1 MNSPSEGEGPAPEG
15 RLGEAVARLLKILA
29 SPEMAKWRVRMGIAF
44 ALTLVA
50 KLFSVAAPV
59 LFGEGVNVL
68 TRAITAETASTLAFW
83 AFGGAFLAYGL
94 ARFASTAAPQLRD
107 ALFAPVSNDAQRL
120 VAVQGF
126 AHVQSL
132 SLRYH
137 QMKRTGAVNR
147 IIDRGANAVDFLL
160 RFLVFNILPA
170 LVELALAAT
179 VAAVLYGPIF
189 AVIIVVAVLAYAVV
203 TWAMTEWRVKLRRR
217 MNEADTEVNAR
228 AVDTLSNFETVKAFA
243 AEEREVARFDAAKA
257 RYAEAASA
265 SQQSLAG
272 LNAAQAAIMN
282 GGLLAV
288 ALIGGVMAVRGE
300 LEPGDIAALTL
311 MLMNVYQPL
320 NILGWAYR
328 EIKQAT
334 VDLER
339 LFQTLRLEAEV
350 ADAPDARDLK
360 VSGGAVR
367 FEDVSFSHE
376 GRSRSV
382 EHVDLEIAPGSFVGF
397 CGPSGAGKSTLLRL
411 IFRFFDPDTGRVLI
425 DGQDIAAVS
434 QRSLRDALGLV
445 PQEVVLFNDTLR
457 ENILYGRPG
466 ADEAALMDAVERAK
480 LKEFVQSLPAG
491 LDTRVGERGLRLS
504 GGEKQRVGVARAIL
518 KDPPILILDE
528 ATSAL
533 DSRTEAEV
541 QAALAEAA
549 RGRTTIAVAHRL
561 STIAGADRI
570 HVMEDGR
577 IVESG
582 RHEAL
587 LARDGLYAAMWR
599 RQAESAEAA
608 AAPRAAAA
616 AGTS

>member
-1 MNSPSEGEGPAPEG
+1 MTAPSDDTQEGPAPEG
-15 RLGEAVARLLKILA
+15 RLDEAIGRLLTLLA
-29 SPEMAKWRVRMGIAF
+29 SPEMAKWRVRMAIAF
-44 ALTLVA
+44 GLTVLA
-50 KLFSVAAPV
+50 KFFSVGAPV

-68 TRAITAETASTLAFW
+68 TRAATDGTLSTLAW
-83 AFGGAFLAYGL
+83 WSFGGAFLAYGL
-94 ARFASTAAPQLRD
+94 ARFAGTAAPQARD

-170 LVELALAAT
+170 LVELTLAAI
-179 VAAVLYGPIF
+179 VAAVLYNWIF
-189 AVIIVVAVLAYAVV
+189 SVVIVIAVLAYAVV
-203 TWAMTEWRVKLRRR
+203 TGVMTEWRVKLRRR

-228 AVDTLSNFETVKAFA
+228 SVDTLSNFETVKAFA
-243 AEEREVARFDAAKA
+243 AEQREVDRYNASKTRYADAAA
-257 RYAEAASA
+257 A

-288 ALIGGVMAVRGE
+288 ALLGGVLAIRGE

-339 LFQTLRLEAEV
+339 LFQMLRLRPEV
-350 ADAPDARDLK
+350 ADIPNAPALE
-360 VSGGAVR
+360 VSGAEVR
-367 FEDVSFSHE
+367 YEDVSFSHE
-376 GRSRSV
+376 GRERSV
-382 EHVDLEIAPGSFVGF
+382 ADLSLTIEPGSFVGF

-411 IFRFFDPDTGRVLI
+411 LYRFFDPDSGRILI
-425 DGQDIAAVS
+425 DGQDISRVS
-434 QRSLRDALGLV
+434 QASLRDALGLV
-445 PQEVVLFNDTLR
+445 PQEVVLFNDTLW
-457 ENILYGRPG
+457 ENVLYGRPG
-466 ADEAALMDAVERAK
+466 ATEADVMDAIERAR
-480 LKEFVQSLPAG
+480 LKSFVDGLPAG
-491 LDTRVGERGLRLS
+491 MQTRVGERGLRLS

-518 KDPPILILDE
+518 KNPPILILDE

-533 DSRTEAEV
+533 DSHTEAEV

-561 STIAGADRI
+561 STIAGADQI
-570 HVMEDGR
+570 HVLEEGAL
-577 IVESG
+577 VESG
-582 RHEAL
+582 RHEEL
-587 LARDGLYAAMWR
+587 LAAGGLYASMWR
-599 RQAESAEAA
+599 RQADQSDT
-608 AAPRAAAA
+608 APARVRALKV
-616 AGTS
+616 

>member
-1 MNSPSEGEGPAPEG
+1 MAPSSDPDTPAPEG
-15 RLGEAVARLLKILA
+15 RLSEAIARLLRLLA
-29 SPEMAKWRVRMGIAF
+29 SPEMAKWRVRMGVAF
-44 ALTLVA
+44 ALTVVA
-50 KLFSVAAPV
+50 KFFSVGAPV

-68 TRAITAETASTLAFW
+68 TRALSSGEAAALAFW

-94 ARFASTAAPQLRD
+94 ARFAATAAPQLRD

-120 VAVQGF
+120 IAVEGF
-126 AHVQSL
+126 AHVQGL

-170 LVELALAAT
+170 LIELALAAT
-179 VAAVLYGPIF
+179 VAALLYGWIF
-189 AVIIVVAVLAYAVV
+189 SVIIVAAVLAYAVV
-203 TWAMTEWRVKLRRR
+203 TWVMTEWRVKLRRR

-243 AEEREVARFDAAKA
+243 AEQREVDRFNAAKSRYADAAA
-257 RYAEAASA
+257 A

-288 ALIGGVMAVRGE
+288 ALLGGAMAVRGQ

-339 LFQTLRLEAEV
+339 LFQTMRLEPDV
-350 ADAPDARDLK
+350 ADAPDAAPLK
-360 VSGGAVR
+360 ITGGAVR
-367 FEDVSFSHE
+367 FEQVSFAHE

-382 EHVDLEIAPGSFVGF
+382 EAVDLDIPAGSFVGL

-411 IFRFFDPDTGRVLI
+411 LFRFFDPDSGRVLI
-425 DGQDIAAVS
+425 DGQDIAQVN
-434 QRSLRDALGLV
+434 QTSLRGALGLV
-445 PQEVVLFNDTLR
+445 PQEVVLSCTRRMDRVSSIPIGEGTPEARPLR
-457 ENILYGRPG
+457 TVLCRVRRCSRISVGSGKAWANI
-466 ADEAALMDAVERAK
+466 
-480 LKEFVQSLPAG
+480 
-491 LDTRVGERGLRLS
+491 T
-504 GGEKQRVGVARAIL
+504 
-518 KDPPILILDE
+518 
-528 ATSAL
+528 
-533 DSRTEAEV
+533 
-541 QAALAEAA
+541 
-549 RGRTTIAVAHRL
+549 
-561 STIAGADRI
+561 
-570 HVMEDGR
+570 
-577 IVESG
+577 
-582 RHEAL
+582 
-587 LARDGLYAAMWR
+587 
-599 RQAESAEAA
+599 
-608 AAPRAAAA
+608 
-616 AGTS
+616 